1 MKHFNCMRG
10 LYPTFVPLVFDISNG
25 TQLAVHSSANVQP
38 VRVNASQQTPA
49 RIVRSHDDMKSD
61 KSVGVD
67 MRV

>member
-1 MKHFNCMRG
+1 MKHFSDCMRG
-10 LYPTFVPLVFDISNG
+10 LFPTFVPLVFVISNG
-25 TQLAVHSSANVQP
+25 TQLAVHSSAQP
-38 VRVNASQQTPA
+38 VRVDASQQTPA